1 MATTIGLGAQLTAN
15 AGGMTRGLSEAER
28 ALGKLQAQADR
39 NKQTFREFSGVV
51 SLLPGPLGQISGRL
65 SSLTNA
71 SDGLQ
76 RLFSSQFAGGI
87 GNLGTAIG
95 GLANPFTLAAG
106 AIIGFGAAA
115 ASISRGL
122 QDLANRTESLSF
134 AAKQAGVSFQE
145 IQVLEGAA
153 NRTGQSVDALATG
166 IQKFAARLNE
176 AADGSGKTFEAL
188 QRLGFSLQEIQA
200 GSNNPTQFAGQV
212 AAALDQIE
220 NPAER
225 AALQLEVLGRAG
237 ETVVRGFSGIAEAT
251 EQLKQFNGA
260 LSDADA
266 SRLLSLQTSF
276 NGIKEALKGFGQELL
291 TPFIGIT
298 QAITDGFAGAITGI
312 GRTLGTLLD
321 ILSPVTSAVGLL
333 ANVFLQVTGAVFNL
347 ISAALKPVGD
357 FLSGVAQGID
367 SISQGVSSLFGGF
380 SSSFAAEAERTANAI
395 ESQRDRTEETV
406 KAQEELAKRLKA
418 SADAAVA
425 ADKARADAF
434 IKTQGLDI
442 EAPAVAAAEDL
453 AAIKRQILETE
464 QAITAAQADGDRL
477 AEQNA
482 VRRLQLLDQ
491 AKAAASE
498 VIEFGFSTTEA
509 NKLIEDL
516 QADLERSFTFENI
529 TIAPDAFRQVRQEF
543 EELQRLLSEGA
554 IDPDTFKTAA
564 DQLKRGFAD
573 AVKEA
578 EKLQALSIQ
587 YAQRVTE
594 IDAERV
600 RLLNQASNQPLQVQ
614 DVRTSQ
620 GASQLLAFGRVDEG
634 LAEARRQ
641 TSELQRI
648 RQAIAALEQGDQ
660 VDIVG
665 N

>member
-28 ALGKLQAQADR
+28 ALGKLQAQAER
-39 NKQTFREFSGVV
+39 NKKTFREFSGVV
-51 SLLPGPLGQISGRL
+51 SLLPGPLGQIAGRL

-76 RLFSSQFAGGI
+76 RVFSSGFSSGI
-87 GNLGTAIG
+87 SGLGTAVG

-106 AIIGFGAAA
+106 AIVGFGAAA
-115 ASISRGL
+115 VAINRGL
-122 QDLANRTESLSF
+122 QDLANRTENLAF

-153 NRTGQSVDALATG
+153 NRTGQSVDALAAG
-166 IQKFAARLNE
+166 IQKFAARLDE
-176 AADGSGKTFEAL
+176 AATGSGKTFEAL

-251 EQLKQFNGA
+251 QQLRQFNGA

-266 SRLLSLQTSF
+266 TRLLSLQTSF

-291 TPFIGIT
+291 TPFIGVT
-298 QAITDGFAGAITGI
+298 QSITDGFAAAITAV
-312 GRTLGTLLD
+312 GRTLGALLD

-333 ANVFLQVTGAVFNL
+333 FNVFVQSAAAIQNL
-347 ISAALKPVGD
+347 ISAGLKPIGD
-357 FLSGVAQGID
+357 LFGRLAQGID
-367 SISQGVSSLFGGF
+367 QISRNVSSLFGGF
-380 SSSFAAEAERTANAI
+380 SASFADDAERTAKAI
-395 ESQRDRTEETV
+395 GTQRDRTEETI
-406 KAQEELAKRLKA
+406 KAQEELARRLKA
-418 SADAAVA
+418 SADAALA

-434 IKTQGLDI
+434 IKAQGLGQEDSR
-442 EAPAVAAAEDL
+442 VAAAENL
-453 AAIKRQILETE
+453 AAIERQILATQE
-464 QAITAAQADGDRL
+464 AITAAQADGDRI

-482 VRRLQLLDQ
+482 LRRFQILEQ
-491 AKAAASE
+491 AQAAAQE
-498 VIEFGFSTTEA
+498 VIEFGFSTAEA
-509 NKLIEDL
+509 NRLIEEL

-543 EELQRLLSEGA
+543 EELQRLLEEGA
-554 IDPDTFKTAA
+554 IDPDTFKAAA
-564 DQLKRGFAD
+564 DQLRRGFAD

-578 EKLQALSIQ
+578 EKLQRLSIQ
-587 YAQRVTE
+587 YAQRINE
-594 IDAERV
+594 IDSERV

-634 LAEARRQ
+634 LSEARRQ
-641 TSELQRI
+641 TAELQRI
-648 RQAIAALEQGDQ
+648 RQAIAALEQGEQ